1 MDMQLFVGKFIS
13 HLNISIFRS
22 FECLFISQNEEC
34 PDRFVVFGGS
44 YCSIREAMAQAAVT
58 GQFDALEKAL
68 KVCIYIN

>member
-1 MDMQLFVGKFIS
+1 MQLFVGKFILNHTS
-13 HLNISIFRS
+13 TYLFSDHLNV
-22 FECLFISQNEEC
+22 FISQNEEC